1 MRSEC
6 EYVFKVAHSA
16 DELQLALW
24 YGQNVAE
31 RTAILVVR
39 LFDAAGKKIA
49 SDESLLNTDDVP
61 KPYLFIPAQSEPG
74 LHRVGTIAATQGVTT
89 VKVAAL
95 EWPTLEPINEESFP
109 KAYITIERSALEAAH
124 GERVRTNIIPGRPNG
139 FSK

>member
-6 EYVFKVAHSA
+6 EYVFKVAHKA

-24 YGQNVAE
+24 YGQDVAE
-31 RTAILVVR
+31 RTAVLVVR
-39 LFDAAGKKIA
+39 LFDAAGKRVA
-49 SDESLLNTDDVP
+49 SDETLLNTDDVS
-61 KPYLFIPAQSEPG
+61 KPYLFIPAQSGPG
-74 LHRVGTIAATQGVTT
+74 LHHVGTIAATESVTT

-95 EWPTLEPINEESFP
+95 EWPSFEPLAEGSFP
-109 KAYITIERSALEAAH
+109 KAYITMERSALEATH

>member
-1 MRSEC
+1 MRSKC
-6 EYVFKVAHSA
+6 EYVFKVPHQA
-16 DELQLALW
+16 DELQLALR

-39 LFDAAGKKIA
+39 LFDAAGKVVA
-49 SDESLLNTDDVP
+49 SNETLLNTDDVP

-74 LHRVGTIAATQGVTT
+74 LHRAGTIAVTESVTT

-95 EWPTLEPINEESFP
+95 EWPTLEPISEDSFP
-109 KAYITIERSALEAAH
+109 KAYIIMERSALEAAH